1 MKVSKHNLLGSIL
14 LPCREI
20 KPGEVIDIYLRR
32 KMNYTNDGLD
42 NIANSTTEQPRDNTV
57 QTLQV
62 IAVTL
67 LILITFLGTIGNIL
81 VFKAIFSLKKRKI
94 NDYLILNLAATDAGT
109 CLVSIPLDAGEKM
122 IGEFPYGA
130 ALCHVIYP
138 LQSVLVYVSV
148 MTLLFM
154 CVDRYR
160 LIVTPLK
167 PRIHLRTGIITIV
180 VFWLSSCL
188 IVLPLS
194 LALRLDGSQCGELWP
209 RSYSGKV
216 FTLTIFTSL
225 YAIPLLLMTVLYAF
239 IVRALYKDKNS
250 LRQWTNV
257 SISSRRSA
265 SLPTQRNLKIVHVFV
280 AAVVA
285 FAVCMLPTHV
295 TWLWHDFGN
304 GSKQPELFSKVV
316 TFSNI
321 LMYANSIVNPII
333 FGSIDLKILA
343 KICRALICHQ
353 SHGKHP
359 RVFEKVFVLRTTSP
373 LPPMRS
379 ERRSTFSLVFNPN
392 DKSKTRPS

>member
-1 MKVSKHNLLGSIL
+1 
-14 LPCREI
+14 
-20 KPGEVIDIYLRR
+20 
-32 KMNYTNDGLD
+32 MNYSDSGLF
-42 NIANSTTEQPRDNTV
+42 NKTNSTKQPEHVSDDNKEHTF
-57 QTLQV
+57 QV
-62 IAVTL
+62 IAVFL
-67 LILITFLGTIGNIL
+67 LILITFLGTIGNLL

-148 MTLLFM
+148 LTLLFM

-180 VFWLSSCL
+180 LFWLSSCL
-188 IVLPLS
+188 IVMPLS
-194 LALRLDGSQCGELWP
+194 LALKFNGSQCEEEWP
-209 RSYSGKV
+209 QFYSGKV

-225 YAIPLLLMTVLYAF
+225 YAIPLLVMTVLYAF
-239 IVRALYKDKNS
+239 IIIALYKDNKS
-250 LRQWTNV
+250 LRLRRNV
-257 SISSRRSA
+257 SVCSQHSA
-265 SLPTQRNLKIVHVFV
+265 SLPAQRNFKIVQVFV
-280 AAVVA
+280 VAVVA

-304 GSKQPELFSKVV
+304 GSKQPELFRKAV

-321 LMYANSIVNPII
+321 LMYANSIINPII
-333 FGSIDLKILA
+333 FGSIDVKTLA
-343 KICRALICHQ
+343 KLCRALICCR
-353 SHGKHP
+353 SHEKDSK
-359 RVFEKVFVLRTTSP
+359 VFAKVFVLRTTSP
-373 LPPMRS
+373 PHP
-379 ERRSTFSLVFNPN
+379 RRAARRFTLMTS
-392 DKSKTRPS
+392 